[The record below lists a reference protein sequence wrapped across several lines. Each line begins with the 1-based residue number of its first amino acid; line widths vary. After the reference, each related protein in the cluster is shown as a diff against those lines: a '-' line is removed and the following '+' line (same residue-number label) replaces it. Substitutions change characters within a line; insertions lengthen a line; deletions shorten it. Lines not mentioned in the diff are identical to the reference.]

1 MLQGRRRWQSNVL
14 ILQKTFVEAYLTYQ
28 MVKNTGEL
36 PQHFAWDHHD
46 PIVRRK
52 YNFQVQG
59 EIMRRKKQKDP
70 TKVRKAEEN
79 PLIRRVYCGK
89 CGAMYNRCTTE
100 TGIF

>member
-1 MLQGRRRWQSNVL
+1 M
-14 ILQKTFVEAYLTYQ
+14 YQ

-70 TKVRKAEEN
+70 TKERKAEEKAK
-79 PLIRRVYCGK
+79 LLR
-89 CGAMYNRCTTE
+89 TE
-100 TGIF
+100 THREAAEE